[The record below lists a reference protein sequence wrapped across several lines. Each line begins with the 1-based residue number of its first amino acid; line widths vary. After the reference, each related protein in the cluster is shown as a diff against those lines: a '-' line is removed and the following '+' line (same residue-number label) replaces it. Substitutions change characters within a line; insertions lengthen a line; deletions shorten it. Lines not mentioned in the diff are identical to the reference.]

1 MSVHKRGARWQVK
14 WRVGGH
20 QRSRTFDL
28 KGDADTFERELRR
41 RAQLGPALVRELDR
55 GTLTLEEF
63 VRTGFRTHAVTLAP
77 ATRKQY
83 AWALEHHLGE
93 LLEEPL
99 AAIDVPL
106 LAAHQQHLLANGR
119 SANTVREALT
129 RLSGILQIAV
139 EHGHIPGNA
148 ARAVRKIPA
157 EPRDEVRPLSPV
169 ELEVL
174 IAGFDGRDRAIAV
187 LAGHL
192 GLRPLEVRM
201 VPWRNLTDDGLI
213 VGRARTKR
221 AAARTRVLA
230 LPAATALELKRWRLE
245 SGRPADDE
253 PIIGPMTKGA
263 LVQWGW
269 KRLQP
274 AAARV
279 TGRDDVTLYTLR
291 HTHASA
297 CHYAGFTLPAAA
309 RRLGHGGALHL
320 TTYAH
325 VIDALEDKP
334 RYADLDALITAARAE
349 LMFPSRSRTAAET
362 PDLQG

>member
-14 WRVGGH
+14 WRVGGR

-169 ELEVL
+169 ELEV
-174 IAGFDGRDRAIAV
+174 
-187 LAGHL
+187 
-192 GLRPLEVRM
+192 RM

-245 SGRPADDE
+245 S
-253 PIIGPMTKGA
+253 
-263 LVQWGW
+263 
-269 KRLQP
+269 
-274 AAARV
+274 
-279 TGRDDVTLYTLR
+279 
-291 HTHASA
+291 
-297 CHYAGFTLPAAA
+297 
-309 RRLGHGGALHL
+309 
-320 TTYAH
+320 
-325 VIDALEDKP
+325 
-334 RYADLDALITAARAE
+334 
-349 LMFPSRSRTAAET
+349 
-362 PDLQG
+362 